1 MTDDDV
7 LNLIK
12 EKGQW
17 QLDMSNIVGATPQ
30 QVTTSIELIDLT
42 PGEYLELDQW
52 WQQWTR

>member
-1 MTDDDV
+1 MTDADV

-17 QLDMSNIVGATPQ
+17 QFGMANFLSGEPETVKTA
-30 QVTTSIELIDLT
+30 IELIDLT